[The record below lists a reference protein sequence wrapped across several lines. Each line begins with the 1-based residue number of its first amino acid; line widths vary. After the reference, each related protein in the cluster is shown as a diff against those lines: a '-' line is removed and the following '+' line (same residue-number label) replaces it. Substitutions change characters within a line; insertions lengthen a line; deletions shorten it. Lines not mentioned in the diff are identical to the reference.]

1 MDQYKHVHNKH
12 HTAWTRPFTSH
23 IKGYKQPHMLIYC
36 HASHHFIDAYGAN
49 TWYYR
54 PWRYNSYWARRA
66 SWEFTLIWVQ
76 KSLQNWINCAHV
88 KGGSDHK
95 GSLLRRISSRFEKH
109 SRKNVARSNQR
120 LLQDVLPTRVFPAMV
135 VLKDLPSLLEGGMHV
150 ICLKGTMEDRLTY
163 TKCKLNSHLPC
174 TV

>member
-1 MDQYKHVHNKH
+1 MHNKQ

-49 TWYYR
+49 TWHYR

-66 SWEFTLIWVQ
+66 SWEFILIWVQ

-95 GSLLRRISSRFEKH
+95 GSLLHRISSRFEKH

-120 LLQDVLPTRVFPAMV
+120 YRTFCPRGSFLLWLCSKFTKSTWRGDACYL
-135 VLKDLPSLLEGGMHV
+135 LKRHYGRQIYVHKM
-150 ICLKGTMEDRLTY
+150 
-163 TKCKLNSHLPC
+163 
-174 TV
+174 